1 MATTGTMYGFHGQG
15 LQLPRGGGGMSTFSG
30 SAPWG
35 WARCCSAPQARNFAG
50 KGTSYAEITAEMAGK
65 HDDNGPLP
73 LSQIQRSTGVSW
85 YLGCLLEAWLCFLY
99 LLPWV
104 LPRRAFFRAACVK

>member
-1 MATTGTMYGFHGQG
+1 
-15 LQLPRGGGGMSTFSG
+15 MSTFSG

-50 KGTSYAEITAEMAGK
+50 KGTSCAEITAEIGGK
-65 HDDNGPLP
+65 HEDNGPLP
-73 LSQIQRSTGVSW
+73 LSQIQRPTGVW
-85 YLGCLLEAWLCFLY
+85 YLGCLAFEARLCFLY

-104 LPRRAFFRAACVK
+104 LPRRAFFQSRLREIGRP

>member
-1 MATTGTMYGFHGQG
+1 MSGF
-15 LQLPRGGGGMSTFSG
+15 PG

-73 LSQIQRSTGVSW
+73 LSQINGRQGYPGVLAAWCWKRGFVS
-85 YLGCLLEAWLCFLY
+85 YTSCPGFCLAEL
-99 LLPWV
+99 
-104 LPRRAFFRAACVK
+104 FFRAACVKWAVHEAN